1 MSISEWSE
9 WGFRKFF
16 LSLLVTLFPCILFAA
31 VTEVTFSHSLG
42 QANTSFDSRGMQR
55 VHELVY
61 VYYMTTGETR
71 TLTMP
76 NPAVTSRLRGY
87 CRWYNYET
95 DSMLLSTSGVSYSD
109 KPSSFVAT
117 NYGDISYQ
125 TTNTGTTRSTIQPTG
140 SITFKGTAIKVACDV
155 SDYADFKISLSGS
168 NKSVVEPTLSYRVI
182 FDIRPASEIASK
194 MSKSTPYEYYEF
206 LAPAGSVILLSTA
219 MNSYGST
226 SSYYYRNGTSQSQ
239 ITTTYMFKDGSYTNY
254 NNSSYI
260 GSANRMYR
268 VTAPADGKS
277 CVYELRS
284 SRYDSGYIIARWKV
298 TGKNISEIGPSIT
311 EIVSNEEMD
320 AKYNLAAVRNFDVDP
335 QFLDTIQFGTDVYED
350 STHLFVISHI
360 PLPWDE
366 CSYGFVYPVGSGTA
380 GNHKMFDD
388 SNFAYWSEYAIVQG
402 TPNASWLPYDV
413 KDHNNP
419 GTGCFM
425 YVDANQSPG
434 YVANLLID
442 GNLCPNS
449 SVYISAWIN
458 NFAEQHTLPNLNFI
472 LYGVDESGN
481 ETRLN
486 AYTTGVGNFTYLTA
500 GKWYQVFVEAEL
512 GNESYAQYRVRIE
525 NNNNSAA
532 GNDFGIDDIRIYTS
546 KNPVQSLE
554 GLTACGIKTQ
564 QELIDTE
571 NGIGEPV
578 TLLRVNFKSNNFLAD
593 DAGNVNLYY
602 RWVKGNNPQGG
613 SNDTVLNLDYIGGNT
628 AYGLYSLK
636 KNIAWSDIVDSLQYN
651 SVNDFI
657 YRDKPIADGEVF
669 FVQEEETSLSG
680 SVNIPVL
687 YIVHKSG
694 EFKKFSTYSCV
705 VSADNRFEVECGGK
719 YSTKI
724 ENCKQLLIDDEPQER
739 LNLRY
744 KTLDGEKDYKLSVMV
759 YYNDSKLHGKVA
771 SALPYCD
778 WIVGVDDRF
787 VEANLTRAFVNFRA
801 EYPTEASS
809 VNQTPT
815 GKFTQANLDTLLKYE
830 QYITLRK
837 KDITTNIPGDGTM
850 VQYVAYPIQGSC
862 SDDTIPVCPNPMRIR
877 LRSDVRY
884 SFGKQDDAYMP
895 EDIQGAPAIV
905 RIAQSEVNKAANSFA
920 LTINGVKGNPSVGN
934 EAFLYRT
941 NDSIAQQ
948 FVGNAIYSFSGDIA
962 KDNTITF
969 TRNDVELN
977 MLPGYDYKFSA
988 RYDTQPFDTAY
999 GCFIV
1004 NVVPDI
1010 VIYNPAPENLT
1021 WHNDDNWYDKSGNAA
1036 LIPVD
1041 GTKVILPVGNS
1052 ALESFDSSDFSEVEG
1067 ATYHLKYIYGFEPN
1081 TCGTIYFPVNATLT
1095 GQQFLNY
1102 KSACVDVPVTNSD
1115 YSLFGLPLKKVF
1127 SGDLFIP
1134 KAGDASGNDFEFNIA
1149 PCDNRVTNK
1158 ILQKVYNSTTTFWS
1172 YVKGKQNDSVST
1184 AVAGW
1189 GNPANTLNKEY
1200 SYTAVALQSENAAA
1214 QQFIQLPKSDD
1225 TYYFY
1230 AINKNTGLEYQVPE
1244 RYGKADITRDD
1255 DCYKL
1260 LYNGTAEN
1268 PEMVI
1273 TYSNVEPD
1281 YWFLVTNPFMGSLS
1295 VSAFMDRNTA
1305 ILDGFYYTYINGE
1318 MSAEAVTAESVI
1330 PAAGAFFIHTSDAR
1344 NSIDI
1349 TFHPDMVVNT
1359 AKASGAPAK
1368 ANVSE
1373 ENVHKLFIVAQN
1385 GTHRSI
1391 ATVKEDAFGENGY
1404 YPDEDAE
1411 LLTFN
1416 DNLTPFSVYTRVGN
1430 RPVMV
1435 NMVRT
1440 IEMVPLSVNFLNDTV
1455 SDVVVTFQGADNF
1468 IRPVYL
1474 YDAFTDE
1481 YVQIYNGMT
1490 IDFNGMGSDA
1500 VRYYLNIDR
1509 SDVVSSNDDLDD
1521 GSDIVISTDNNEIHL
1536 VSAEEIISVAVYD
1549 IAGHL
1554 IKECIDVND
1563 TSLTIQLPVGVYVVE
1578 VRTKNYVSNNKVI
1591 LK

>member
-9 WGFRKFF
+9 WRFRKFF
-16 LSLLVTLFPCILFAA
+16 LSLLVTLLSCASLAA
-31 VTEVTFSHSLG
+31 ATKEVKFSHSLG
-42 QANTSFDSRGMQR
+42 QANTTFDSRGMQR

-61 VYYMTTGETR
+61 VYYMKTGETR

-76 NPAVTSRLRGY
+76 NPDVSSRLRGY
-87 CRWYNYET
+87 CRWYNFET
-95 DSMLLSTSGVSYSD
+95 DSMLLSTSGVSYSN

-125 TTNTGTTRSTIQPTG
+125 IVNSTTSSSIQPTAK
-140 SITFKGTAIKVACDV
+140 ITFNGTAIKVACDV
-155 SDYADFKISLSGS
+155 SDYADFNISLSGS

-182 FDIRPASEIASK
+182 FDIRPASEIAYK
-194 MSKSTPYEYYEF
+194 MSTSTPYEEYDF
-206 LAPAGSVILLSTA
+206 LAPAGSEILLSTA
-219 MNSYGST
+219 MNSYGSS
-226 SSYYYRNGTSQSQ
+226 SSYYYGTSPSK
-239 ITTTYMFKDGSYTNY
+239 ITTTYMFKDGSYTYNY
-254 NNSSYI
+254 SSSI
-260 GSANRMYR
+260 GSANRMYK
-268 VTAPADGKS
+268 VTAPANGKS

-284 SRYDSGYIIARWKV
+284 SSNGSGYIIARWKV
-298 TGKNISEIGPSIT
+298 TGKSKSSIGPSIT
-311 EIVSNEEMD
+311 KIVSNEEMD
-320 AKYNLAAVRNFDVDP
+320 ARYNLAATRNFDVDP
-335 QFLDTIQFGTDVYED
+335 QFLDTIQFGTDVYAD
-350 STHLFVISHI
+350 SSHLFVISRI

-380 GNHKMFDD
+380 GNCKMFDD

-402 TPNASWLPYDV
+402 TPKANWLPYNV
-413 KDHNNP
+413 EDHNNP
-419 GTGCFM
+419 GVGCFM

-434 YVANLLID
+434 YVANLLIE

-458 NFAEQHTLPNLNFI
+458 NFANQSNPTLPNLNFI
-472 LYGVDESGN
+472 LFGVDEDGN

-486 AYTTGVGNFTYLTA
+486 AYTTGVGNFSHDTR

-512 GNESYAQYRVRIE
+512 GNKSYAQYRVRIE
-525 NNNNSAA
+525 NNNNSAS

-571 NGIGEPV
+571 NGINESV
-578 TLLRVNFKSNNFLAD
+578 TLLRVNFKSTNFLAD
-593 DAGNVNLYY
+593 ASNNVNVYY
-602 RWVKGNNPQGG
+602 RWVKGSDPKGG
-613 SNDTVLNLDYIGGNT
+613 NNDTVLNLDYIGGNA
-628 AYGLYSLK
+628 AYGIYTLK
-636 KNIAWSDIVDSLQYN
+636 KNLSWAQIVDSLKYN
-651 SVNDFI
+651 SVNEFI
-657 YRDKPIADGEVF
+657 YRDKPITDGEVF
-669 FVQEEETSLSG
+669 FTQEEESSLSN
-680 SVNIPVL
+680 STIVPVL
-687 YIVHKSG
+687 YIVHKSS
-694 EFKKFSTYSCV
+694 EFKKFLTYSCV
-705 VSADNRFEVECGGK
+705 VSADTLFKVDCGGK
-719 YSTKI
+719 YTTKI

-739 LNLRY
+739 LNLLY
-744 KTLDGEKDYKLSVMV
+744 KTLDGEKDYKLSVRV
-759 YYNDSKLHGKVA
+759 FYNDGNQQGQVS

-778 WIVGVDDRF
+778 WIVGIDDRF
-787 VEANLTRAFVNFRA
+787 VQANLTRSFVHFRV
-801 EYPTEASS
+801 EYPTEKSS

-815 GKFTQANLDTLLKYE
+815 GSFTQADLDSLLKYE

-837 KDITTNIPGDGTM
+837 KELVANIPGDGTTI
-850 VQYVAYPIQGSC
+850 QYVAYPIQGSC
-862 SDDTIPVCPNPMRIR
+862 DDATIYVCPNPMRIF
-877 LRSDVRY
+877 LRSDVKY
-884 SFGKQDDAYMP
+884 SFGKQDESVMP
-895 EDIQGAPAIV
+895 VDIQGAPAIV
-905 RIAQSEVNKAANSFA
+905 RIAQSEVNKAAHSFA
-920 LTINGVKGNPSVGN
+920 LPINGVKGKPSVGN
-934 EAFLYRT
+934 VAYLYRT
-941 NDSIAQQ
+941 NDTTAQQ
-948 FVGNAIYSFSGDIA
+948 FVGNAIYSFSGDIT
-962 KDNTITF
+962 KGDTITF
-969 TRNDVELN
+969 VRNNVELN
-977 MLPGYDYKFSA
+977 MMPGYDYKFSA
-988 RYDTQPFDTAY
+988 RYDNQPFDTAY

-1010 VIYNPAPENLT
+1010 VIFNPAMENPT
-1021 WHNDDNWYDKSGNAA
+1021 WHNDNNWYDKSGNEA

-1041 GTKVILPVGNS
+1041 GTKVILPGKNS
-1052 ALESFDSSDFSEVEG
+1052 TLESFDLSDFSEVEG
-1067 ATYHLKYIYGFEPN
+1067 TTYHLKYIFGFEPN
-1081 TCGTIYFPVNATLT
+1081 TCGTIYFPVNATLS

-1102 KSACVDVPVTNSD
+1102 KSACVDVPVTNGD

-1134 KAGDASGNDFEFNIA
+1134 KAGDASGNDFEFNVA
-1149 PCDNRVTNK
+1149 PCDNRITNK

-1172 YVKGKQNDSVST
+1172 YSKDKQIDSVST

-1189 GNPANTLNKEY
+1189 GNPANTLDKEY
-1200 SYTAVALQSENAAA
+1200 SYTAVALKSENAGA

-1230 AINKNTGLEYQVPE
+1230 AVNKNTGVEYQVPE

-1255 DCYKL
+1255 DCSKL
-1260 LYNGTAEN
+1260 LYNGTEEN
-1268 PEMVI
+1268 SEMTI
-1273 TYSNVEPD
+1273 TYNNVEPD
-1281 YWFLVTNPFMGSLS
+1281 YWFLVTNPFMGNLS
-1295 VSAFMDRNTA
+1295 VSAFMNRNTSV
-1305 ILDGFYYTYINGE
+1305 LDGFYYTYINGE

-1330 PAAGAFFIHTSDAR
+1330 PAAGAFFIHTKDSCQ
-1344 NSIDI
+1344 SIDI

-1359 AKASGAPAK
+1359 SAASNAPAK
-1368 ANVSE
+1368 AGVLVE
-1373 ENVHKLFIVAQN
+1373 DNVHKLFIVAQN
-1385 GTHRSI
+1385 GSHRSI
-1391 ATVKEDAFGENGY
+1391 ATIKEDAYGDNGY

-1440 IEMVPLSVNFLNDTV
+1440 IEMVPLSVNFLNDTI
-1455 SDVVVTFQGADNF
+1455 SDVVVTFQGADKF
-1468 IRPVYL
+1468 TRPVYL

-1509 SDVVSSNDDLDD
+1509 SDVVSSTDDLTGD
-1521 GSDIVISTDNNEIHL
+1521 SDIVVSTENNGIHI
-1536 VSAEEIISVAVYD
+1536 VSADEIISVAIYD

-1554 IKECIDVND
+1554 IKECNDVND
-1563 TSLTIQLPVGVYVVE
+1563 TTLTIQLPVGVYVVE
-1578 VRTKNYVSNNKVI
+1578 VRTKNNVSNNKVI